1 MKAEYSQELNK
12 EVVTPINSV
21 KEGHINIESQII
33 EPFLPKEDNEFFNDI
48 KSSGN
53 PQLLS
58 HLETNSKL
66 HSIVISRSESQE
78 FIRLKD
84 PTDGEDIIIQKKR
97 SETMNYDFVKSQIK
111 PIVENPNLGRSI
123 L

>member
-1 MKAEYSQELNK
+1 MSFSTTLSQ
-12 EVVTPINSV
+12 VVIL
-21 KEGHINIESQII
+21 Q
-33 EPFLPKEDNEFFNDI
+33 F
-48 KSSGN
+48 
-53 PQLLS
+53 LS

-66 HSIVISRSESQE
+66 HSIVISKSESQE